1 MISLSVLFSSK
12 FDDFF
17 VHFRTH
23 QLERKQDAAKKYFD
37 LNREVTTWLTDK
49 ERKRN
54 QLHPVGRD
62 LRTVQ
67 AQLSEVKV
75 RGNIFQT
82 LQFSRLFVRK
92 NKLNKIAEAL
102 IVYN

>member
-1 MISLSVLFSSK
+1 MIFSSVTLSPK
-12 FDDFF
+12 FYDFCS
-17 VHFRTH
+17 FRTH

-75 RGNIFQT
+75 TGNMFQT
-82 LQFSRLFVRK
+82 L
-92 NKLNKIAEAL
+92 KIVWTICEKEC
-102 IVYN
+102 IK